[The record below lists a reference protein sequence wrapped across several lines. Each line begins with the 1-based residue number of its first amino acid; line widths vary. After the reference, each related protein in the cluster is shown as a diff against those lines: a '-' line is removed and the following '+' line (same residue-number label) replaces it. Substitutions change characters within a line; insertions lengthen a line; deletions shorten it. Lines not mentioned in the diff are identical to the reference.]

1 MWVDHEGVKFVLMS
15 TGLTSAFAQ
24 NDIFIEAT
32 LRQIIG
38 KVIPQPPFIPSDQ
51 AYPILNNWWF
61 RYEEPDATKST
72 IGWVTN
78 GVYISTDWLEAVSVS
93 ATFMPAPPENLK

>member
-1 MWVDHEGVKFVLMS
+1 MWVDHEEVKFVLMS

-38 KVIPQPPFIPSDQ
+38 KVIPNHHSYRPTRLIRS
-51 AYPILNNWWF
+51 
-61 RYEEPDATKST
+61 
-72 IGWVTN
+72 
-78 GVYISTDWLEAVSVS
+78 
-93 ATFMPAPPENLK
+93 